1 MKVRSNKWILLNSSK
16 LSLFLFSKYLFTRT
30 VLRSKISSKKYCL
43 NFGIYTKLQMGR
55 GVDGLVEYK
64 RNQFSQRFYSIHLFR
79 SHIGVG
85 GRGELCKV
93 MHNHNQRLFFFAW
106 QDFLISL
113 APPSHFFFCFRRVW
127 ILYTYPEW
135 KKIQAL
141 MFKRVSSFQFKLFLV
156 INRFIHKNNHEG
168 ERKNCHGRGLTL
180 S

>member
-16 LSLFLFSKYLFTRT
+16 LSLFLFSKYIFTRT
-30 VLRSKISSKKYCL
+30 VLRCKISSKKYCL

-55 GVDGLVEYK
+55 GVGGLVEYK
-64 RNQFSQRFYSIHLFR
+64 RNQFSQRFYLIHLFR

-93 MHNHNQRLFFFAW
+93 MHNHNQRLFFCLARFF
-106 QDFLISL
+106 DKSSSPLSLFFLLPTRLNSI
-113 APPSHFFFCFRRVW
+113 
-127 ILYTYPEW
+127 YTYTDW

-141 MFKRVSSFQFKLFLV
+141 MFKRVSSFEFKLFLV

-168 ERKNCHGRGLTL
+168 ERKNCDGRGLTL

>member
-16 LSLFLFSKYLFTRT
+16 LSLFLFSKYIFTRT
-30 VLRSKISSKKYCL
+30 VLRCKISSKKYCL

-55 GVDGLVEYK
+55 GVGGLVEYK

-113 APPSHFFFCFRRVW
+113 APPSHFFFASDASEFY
-127 ILYTYPEW
+127 IHTLNE

-141 MFKRVSSFQFKLFLV
+141 MFKRVSSFEFKLFLV

-168 ERKNCHGRGLTL
+168 ERKNCDGRGLTL